1 VDFTLSSIAV
11 GDDGIEDDVPPA
23 ETTLTER
30 SVRSLSW
37 GFRTFNVGRIRILE
51 VEDVDKPGGDLEL
64 GNEDSRDEDMK
75 VQNCCGCVGSDF

>member
-1 VDFTLSSIAV
+1 VGFTLLSIAV
-11 GDDGIEDDVPPA
+11 DSDDGIEDDVPPA

-37 GFRTFNVGRIRILE
+37 VFRMFNVGRIILE

-64 GNEDSRDEDMK
+64 GNEDS
-75 VQNCCGCVGSDF
+75 